1 MARTLKAVRS
11 HAAALVAIALLASF
25 YYLSQL
31 PDVTAAGRHTL
42 ASRFRF
48 ESRPLPE
55 DAGATFQV
63 VRPVNPSLSR
73 IPMWVSSLG
82 SGITAAD
89 VDGDGLANDLIRND
103 PRTDI
108 ITVMPAPGTPPRFAP
123 FSLDAAD
130 SEEQRRIRPPSNT
143 MAGDFNEDGLTDILV
158 AYTGRT
164 PAVFLRRSPAGPGPL
179 RASDFVRREI
189 LPAGEKWVT
198 TAMIEADFDGDGHL
212 DLLFGNYWADGSDVY
227 NPKATEP
234 VSMHDNMERSFN
246 GGRKHF
252 LLWQGGT
259 SGPEPTVTYRRVE
272 HTMEPEVEHGWTLAL
287 GAADLDGDGLP
298 EVYAAHDFGPDRLL
312 YNRSTPGHLA
322 FSVVEGRR
330 SIYDPPSFVLGQDH
344 FKGMGVDFADLNDDG
359 VLDIAV
365 SNLSSQFGLM
375 ENHYVWLSTGSAD
388 GLARGQSP
396 YVQASE
402 RLGVSRGGW
411 GWDVKMA
418 DFDNDGQLEMMR
430 ATGFAKGTV
439 KRWADFQSFGL
450 ANNKLLS
457 DPRRWPTLKPGH
469 DLSGHEANSF
479 FVRGPGGRF
488 VDIAADLGVEERGPS
503 RGLAIAD
510 VDGDGR
516 LDFAVSN
523 QWLPDAFFH
532 NLSPDPGQF
541 LGLHLLIPAGTA
553 VEGVRERPG
562 HPGPDTPGWPA
573 VGTAVTVQLP
583 GGRKLIRQ
591 VDGGSGHYGRRS
603 EDLHFGLG
611 AVDARAALPVTLK
624 WRDAGGKRREA
635 QLGLTPGWHTL
646 LLGGPAAAPLPL
658 VAEAASAHAG
668 AQGGAR

>member
-1 MARTLKAVRS
+1 MARTLRAVRS
-11 HAAALVAIALLASF
+11 HAAALVAVVLVASL

-31 PDVTAAGRHTL
+31 PHVTASGRSAL

-48 ESRPLPE
+48 EPLPLPE
-55 DAGATFQV
+55 DADVPYQL
-63 VRPVNPSLSR
+63 VRPVNPSVAR
-73 IPMWVSSLG
+73 ISMWVSSIG
-82 SGITAAD
+82 SGVTVAD
-89 VDGDGLANDLIRND
+89 LDGDGLPNDIIRTD
-103 PRTDI
+103 PRTDLV
-108 ITVMPAPGTPPRFAP
+108 TVLPAPGTPARYAP
-123 FSLDAAD
+123 FSLDVTD
-130 SEEQRRIRPPSNT
+130 TEEQRRIHPPSNT
-143 MAGDFNEDGLTDILV
+143 LVGDFNEDGLPDVLV
-158 AYTGRT
+158 AYAGRT

-179 RASDFVRREI
+179 RAADFVRRE
-189 LPAGEKWVT
+189 LVPPGEKWVT
-198 TAMIEADFDGDGHL
+198 AAMIEADFDGDGHL

-227 NPKATEP
+227 NPDATEG

-252 LLWQGGT
+252 LLWQGAT

-272 HTMEPEVEHGWTLAL
+272 HTMEPQVEHGWTLAL

-298 EVYAAHDFGPDRLL
+298 ELYAAHDFGPDRLF

-365 SNLSSQFGLM
+365 SNLASQFGLM
-375 ENHYVWLSTGSAD
+375 ENHYVWLSTGRAD
-388 GLARGQSP
+388 GLARGVAP

-402 RLGVSRGGW
+402 SLGVSRGGW

-418 DFDNDGQLEMMR
+418 DFDNDGQLEMLR

-439 KRWADFQSFGL
+439 NRWADFQSFGL

-488 VDIAADLGVEERGPS
+488 VDIAAQLGVEERGPS
-503 RGLAIAD
+503 RGIAIAD

-523 QWLPDAFFH
+523 QWMPDSYFH
-532 NLSPDPGQF
+532 NVSPNPGQF
-541 LGLHLLIPAGTA
+541 LGLHLLIPVDKA

-562 HPGPDTPGWPA
+562 HPGPDTVGWPA
-573 VGTAVTVQLP
+573 VGTAVTVELP

-591 VDGGSGHYGRRS
+591 VDGGSGHFGRRS

-611 AVDARAALPVTLK
+611 AVDPRASLPVAVK
-624 WRDAGGKRREA
+624 WRDTGGTMREVS
-635 QLGLTPGWHTL
+635 LGLSPGWHTV
-646 LLGGPAAAPLPL
+646 LLGRPAAAAAPL
-658 VAEAASAHAG
+658 AADAAG
-668 AQGGAR
+668 AQAGAKADAR